1 MAVASL
7 RAESACE
14 NTPID
19 GDALLLDALRRWKA
33 VVIEYTND
41 PGDGDS
47 PEWMALLRR
56 ADAIVAEIARTPATG
71 LDGLAIK
78 LYFSLEQDC
87 GLVNGGSF
95 DLAWNSDR
103 SEAIGAPALRD
114 AMRLAP
120 AVAAILE
127 I

>member
-1 MAVASL
+1 MAVATL
-7 RAESACE
+7 RAECACE

-33 VVIEYTND
+33 VVIKYTND

-47 PEWMALLRR
+47 PAWMALLRR
-56 ADAIVAEIARTPATG
+56 ADSIVAEIARIPASG

-78 LYFSLEQDC
+78 FYFSLEQEC
-87 GLVNGGSF
+87 GLVSGGSF

-103 SEAIGAPALRD
+103 AQAIGAPALAD
-114 AMRLAP
+114 ALRLAP